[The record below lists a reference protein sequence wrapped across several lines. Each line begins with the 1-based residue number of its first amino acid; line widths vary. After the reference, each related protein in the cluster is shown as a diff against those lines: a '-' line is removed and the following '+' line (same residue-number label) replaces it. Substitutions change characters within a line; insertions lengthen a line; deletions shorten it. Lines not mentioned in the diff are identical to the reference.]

1 LKFGIFSSPTTT
13 GSEINKS
20 QYITTLKRLPHLI
33 VCMKATIT
41 MKLLFLLTTFAAAA
55 TAFVPTAFPTA
66 TTVKELSLQATST
79 SPFKD
84 ELGAQM
90 PLGFWDPMSLLGSD
104 NVGRFNRLRE
114 VEIKHGRIAMLA
126 VVGYLTTYAGVRL
139 DGMQDMPAGF
149 AAIQPSAWIDN
160 PVAKTQVY
168 GTILFIGLLEFCVM
182 KDHMGRAEFPGDYR
196 NGGLDFGWDSFD
208 DATKKRKR
216 GIELNNGRAA
226 QMGILGL
233 MVHDMMGNVDTILP
247 LAGKVSL

>member
-1 LKFGIFSSPTTT
+1 
-13 GSEINKS
+13 
-20 QYITTLKRLPHLI
+20 
-33 VCMKATIT
+33 
-41 MKLLFLLTTFAAAA
+41 MKLLILLASIAVAAH
-55 TAFVPTAFPTA
+55 AFVPSFIPTLA
-66 TTVKELSLQATST
+66 TKTSSLQAGSA

-84 ELGAQM
+84 EVGAQV
-90 PLGFWDPMSLLGSD
+90 PLGFWDPMSMLGSD
-104 NVGRFNRLRE
+104 NPSRFNRLRE

-149 AAIQPSAWIDN
+149 AAIQTSAWIDN
-160 PVAKTQVY
+160 PVAKAQIY
-168 GTILFIGLLEFCVM
+168 GTILFIGFLEFCVM

-216 GIELNNGRAA
+216 AIELNNGRAA

-233 MVHDMMGNVDTILP
+233 MVHDMMGNVDAILP
-247 LAGKVSL
+247 LTGKVSL